1 MEKEVKTSFYLPKSV
16 LVEVKKRAVDEDTT
30 LKAIMTRY
38 VLDGL
43 ARDKNQSKLEIEWI
57 YKKSIES
64 SDRDSGII
72 SIT

>member
-43 ARDKNQSKLEIEWI
+43 ARDKNQSKLEIE
-57 YKKSIES
+57 
-64 SDRDSGII
+64 
-72 SIT
+72 